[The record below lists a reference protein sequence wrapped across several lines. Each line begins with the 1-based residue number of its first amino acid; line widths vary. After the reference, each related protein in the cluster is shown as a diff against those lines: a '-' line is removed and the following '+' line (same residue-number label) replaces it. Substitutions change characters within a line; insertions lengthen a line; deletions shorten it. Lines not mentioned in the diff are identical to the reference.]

1 MKRSFILN
9 RLAAAAIAA
18 ISLPLLADQGFGPMG
33 RHGGRGFGGALH
45 HCLSKVDLTSDE
57 KTAVDAIL
65 TSSKSVFQ
73 ADFQT
78 LRSDHDKLQVDI
90 ANGADD
96 ATIGKDTLT
105 VHSDEAKLKSDGQS
119 VQNQVLSKLT
129 PDHQN
134 AVNACLQA
142 MAPRRSTT
150 GGGATGQ

>member
-1 MKRSFILN
+1 MKRSLILN
-9 RLAAAAIAA
+9 GLAAAALAA
-18 ISLPLLADQGFGPMG
+18 IALPASADQGSGPMG
-33 RHGGRGFGGALH
+33 RHGGHGFGALH

-57 KTAVDAIL
+57 KTAVDAIF

-78 LRSDHDKLQVDI
+78 LRSDHEKLQADI

-96 ATIGKDTLT
+96 ATIGKDTLA

-150 GGGATGQ
+150 SGGASGQ